1 MDYVKPSYNVPEI
14 NAAGRVLAAYI
25 TDDNMLDQAVG
36 AIPVIENFRAA
47 HNYPLNSFHI
57 TLRRRALSVAK
68 TAITAQRTKRLES
81 IANKLV
87 HQEQMKLSQMQDI
100 GGCRAIMPTISTV
113 KRLKELYDKRP
124 LKHPRGQD
132 KDYIAEPKE
141 TGYRGIHLKYR
152 FSGKGNSEPWNDFK
166 IEIQLR
172 TKLQHKWATAVEA
185 AQTFTKAALKS
196 NRGSK
201 EWLRFFALMS
211 SVFALK
217 EGCPTVPGT
226 PDTYGELQR
235 EIKALNDQ
243 HHFQGM
249 FSQYGRI
256 IPHLEKR
263 LSNAKYFLVTLDPVQ
278 HDVMVQGF
286 KSHESKEA
294 NRAYIE
300 AETSLSKD
308 DTTQVVLVSVS
319 SIKALR
325 LAYPNYF
332 LDTQDFLR
340 EVSGVTGVPIVY
352 GTGRPVAPTRL
363 DVVADVAS

>member
-1 MDYVKPSYNVPEI
+1 MDYTKPLYTVPEV

-25 TDDNMLDQAVG
+25 TGEKTTEDAIDV
-36 AIPVIENFRAA
+36 IPVIENFRAA

-57 TLRRRALSVAK
+57 TLKRRAVSIAK

-81 IANKLV
+81 IAFKLGI
-87 HQEQMKLSQMQDI
+87 QEQMKLSQMQDI
-100 GGCRAIMPTISTV
+100 GGCRAIMPSIATV
-113 KRLKELYDKRP
+113 MRLKDVYDSKP
-124 LKHPRGQD
+124 LKHPRGND

-141 TGYRGIHLKYR
+141 TGYRGVHLKYR
-152 FSGKGNSEPWNDFK
+152 FSGKGASEPWNDMK

-172 TKLQHKWATAVEA
+172 TMLQHKWATAVEA

-196 NRGSK
+196 NRGSR

-211 SVFALK
+211 SVLALK
-217 EGCPTVPGT
+217 ENCPTVPGT
-226 PDTYGELQR
+226 PDNYDDLRQ
-235 EIKALNDQ
+235 EIRALNDQ
-243 HHFQGM
+243 YHFQAI

-256 IPHLEKR
+256 IPHLERR
-263 LSNAKYFLVTLDPVQ
+263 LANAKYFLVTLNPIE

-286 KSHESKEA
+286 KIHQSKEA

-300 AETSLSKD
+300 AETALPKD
-308 DTTQVVLVSVS
+308 STTQVVLVSVS
-319 SIKALR
+319 SIKALK

-340 EVSGVTGVPIVY
+340 EVAEV
-352 GTGRPVAPTRL
+352 TGRPVVIGAGRAVAPTAL
-363 DVVADVAS
+363 NVADTSH